1 MRKRTILPLV
11 AALLFLLPIPVPAD
25 AADRPRAIVERLNDM
40 LLQVMKNA
48 AQLEFQGRYDVLA
61 PLLERSFAFAEM
73 TRIAAGQHWSRL
85 DQTQRDRLVERFTQ
99 MSIATFA
106 ARFDG
111 YSGERFEILG
121 EDEMPRGRALVRSRI
136 VRPSSETVPLNYVF
150 ADVNGDW
157 RIVDVYLKGTI
168 SELATY
174 RSEFVSVLGREGFDE
189 LIRRIDDKIAK
200 LRS

>member
-1 MRKRTILPLV
+1 MRKRAISPLV
-11 AALLFLLPIPVPAD
+11 AALLFLLPIPVPAG
-25 AADRPRAIVERLNDM
+25 AAESPRAVVQRLNET
-40 LLQVMKNA
+40 LLHVMKNA
-48 AQLEFQGRYDVLA
+48 ADLGFQGRYDVLA
-61 PLLERSFAFAEM
+61 PVLERSFAFAEM
-73 TRIAAGQHWSRL
+73 ARIAAGQHWSRL
-85 DQTQRDRLVERFTQ
+85 DQAQRDKLVERFTQ
-99 MSIATFA
+99 MSVATFA

-111 YSGERFEILG
+111 YSGERFEVLG
-121 EDEMPRGRALVRSRI
+121 GDEVPRGRALVRSQI

-174 RSEFVSVLGREGFDE
+174 RSEFASVLSREGFDE